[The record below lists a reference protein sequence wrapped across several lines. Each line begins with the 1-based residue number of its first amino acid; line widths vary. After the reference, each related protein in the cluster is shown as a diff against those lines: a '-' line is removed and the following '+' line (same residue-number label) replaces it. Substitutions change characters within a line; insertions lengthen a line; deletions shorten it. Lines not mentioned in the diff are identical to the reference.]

1 MMCVI
6 CCKVGLKS
14 DSIWSYE
21 MCVHNIDRGLDFLDR
36 KMSDFLGA
44 DLDQYDNCDY
54 VESVSMKSP
63 DDLSIIQL
71 NIRGIGSKISNLKRL
86 IDQSMEN
93 SVPEIVLLS
102 ETWLTPISP
111 MLSIPGFDFV
121 HNPRKDKKG
130 GGVGILL
137 SSRLH
142 YKVIS
147 TLQFKCSLYE
157 SIFVE
162 VTLRNGD
169 KTILGSIYR
178 PPNTDPSLFVDEYC
192 EILQL
197 IKKNKYKYTAIG
209 LDHNLDLLKS
219 HNHRHTERFIETNL
233 DHLLI
238 PTITRPTRITKTS
251 ATLIDNIIISQ
262 NLCGNFQS
270 GILMDDISDHLPSY
284 CVLNGLQSTKKAKT
298 RIKSRDMKESNIVA
312 LREELGK
319 VNWEQLLSDDD
330 LDVNVNRLNKLLH
343 AQIERLVPYREHT
356 VSPKKLRREPWLSA
370 GILNSI
376 HHCKALYRK
385 TLKANCKEKAI
396 SDYKNFASILSKIKR
411 ASKRK
416 YYEGKCLEYRTN
428 TKKLWQIIN
437 EVSGNT
443 NDKTSLI
450 DYITVDQVRMYQG
463 PKIANHMAKYF
474 STVGRTFAE
483 KIPKPS
489 KNITHY
495 LSWIR
500 QNESSLFLTP
510 CSHRE
515 VKKLIDGLP
524 NKTSSGYDNISNIL
538 LKKLKMELLTPL
550 TYVFNQSL
558 KQGTFPEAM
567 KIAEVIPLHKGK
579 ERYIESN
586 YRPISL
592 LTTMSKILEKI
603 VYNRVYKFLNKT
615 GQIVDTQY
623 GFREGHSCDNAV
635 SHLVGKILKNQE
647 NKLDTVTIYL
657 DLSKA
662 FDTLDHEI
670 VLEKM
675 YQYGIRGEAYNWFKS
690 YLNNRKLRVK
700 CGVTSTGRTEISDTY
715 DIDFGT
721 PQGSCLGPL
730 VFLIFCNDLQ
740 LHLEHMMC
748 FQFADDTTLLYGHR
762 NRHYM
767 RYCIESDLENLQDW
781 FNANKLTL
789 NLKKTVYML
798 FRAKKDDD
806 FAFDLKLNGV
816 MIPRVTSTK
825 FLGTWIDDQ
834 LSWKE
839 HLSKLCTRLN
849 AKLGLL
855 YKSKNLL
862 TVHSKK
868 LLYFAQ
874 FHSILSYAMI
884 VWGPMVDTQNLNKLQ
899 KLQNKAVSTLYPK
912 LSTDLCFSKSKIL
925 RVKCLIKLEE
935 YKLGYK
941 LCHELLP
948 RPLHECLLTD
958 HCEKST
964 VKKHS
969 YNTRHKSTPNLPQAK
984 TRKYRNSLLFS
995 TIQSYMH
1002 LPLDCKECHTLASF
1016 VRKCKTL
1023 LLEL

>member
-1 MMCVI
+1 MC
-6 CCKVGLKS
+6 L
-14 DSIWSYE
+14 
-21 MCVHNIDRGLDFLDR
+21 HNIDRGLDSLDR
-36 KMSDFLGA
+36 KINDFLGA
-44 DLDQYDNCDY
+44 DLDQYDSCDY
-54 VESVSMKSP
+54 VEKVPLKSP
-63 DDLSIIQL
+63 GDLSIIQL
-71 NIRGIGSKISNLKRL
+71 NVRGIGSKIGALRRL
-86 IDQSMEN
+86 IDKSMET
-93 SVPEIVLLS
+93 SVPELVLLS
-102 ETWLTPISP
+102 ETWLTPFSP
-111 MLSIPGFDFV
+111 KQSIPGYDFV

-142 YKVIS
+142 YKVIP
-147 TLQFKCSLYE
+147 TLHFKSIQYE

-162 VTLRNGD
+162 VSLRNGD
-169 KTILGSIYR
+169 KIVVGSIYR

-197 IKKNKYKYTAIG
+197 SKKNKYKYIAIG

-238 PTITRPTRITKTS
+238 PTITRPTRITKSS

-262 NLCGNFQS
+262 NLCGMSLS

-284 CVLNGLQSTKKAKT
+284 CILTGLQSTKKAKT
-298 RIKSRDMKESNIVA
+298 RIKSRDMKESNITA
-312 LREELGK
+312 LRDELGK
-319 VNWEQLLSDDD
+319 RNWEELLSDDD
-330 LDVNVNRLNKLLH
+330 VNANMNCLNKILQE
-343 AQIERLVPYREHT
+343 QIDRLVPYREYT
-356 VSPKKLRREPWLSA
+356 VSPKRLRKEPWLSA

-385 TLKANCKEKAI
+385 TLKANCKEKTI
-396 SDYKNFASILSKIKR
+396 LEYRNFASVLSKTKR
-411 ASKRK
+411 TAKRL
-416 YYEGKCLEYRTN
+416 YYEGKCQEYRSN

-437 EVSGNT
+437 EVSGRT

-463 PKIANHMAKYF
+463 PKISNHFAKYF
-474 STVGRTFAE
+474 STVGKTFAE
-483 KIPKPS
+483 KIPKPTKDIS
-489 KNITHY
+489 HY
-495 LSWIR
+495 LSCIR
-500 QNESSLFLTP
+500 QNEFSLFLTP
-510 CSHRE
+510 CSPSE
-515 VKKLIDGLP
+515 LGKLVDSLP

-538 LKKLKMELLTPL
+538 LKKLKTELLTPL
-550 TYVFNQSL
+550 THVFNQSL
-558 KQGTFPEAM
+558 RQGIFPEAM
-567 KIAEVIPLHKGK
+567 KIAEVIPLYKGK

-603 VYNRVYKFLNKT
+603 VYNRVYNFLNQT

-647 NKLDTVTIYL
+647 NKLDTVAIYL

-690 YLNNRKLRVK
+690 YLKNRKLRVK
-700 CGVTSTGRTEISDTY
+700 CGVTSTGRLETSDTY
-715 DIDFGT
+715 DIDFGA

-730 VFLIFCNDLQ
+730 IFLIFCNDLQ
-740 LHLEHMMC
+740 LHLDHMMC
-748 FQFADDTTLLYGHR
+748 FQFADDTTFLYGHR
-762 NRHYM
+762 NKHYM

-798 FRAKKDDD
+798 FRAKKGDDLE
-806 FAFDLKLNGV
+806 FELKLNGET
-816 MIPRVTSTK
+816 IPRVTSTK

-849 AKLGLL
+849 VKLGLL
-855 YKSKNLL
+855 YKIKNLL
-862 TVHSKK
+862 TTHSKK
-868 LLYFAQ
+868 LLYYAQ

-884 VWGPMVDTQNLNKLQ
+884 VWGPMVDTYSLNKLQ
-899 KLQNKAVSTLYPK
+899 KLQNKAVSTLFPK
-912 LSTDLCFSKSKIL
+912 LSTDICYSKSKIL
-925 RVKCLIKLEE
+925 RVRGLIKLEE

-941 LCHELLP
+941 LCHNRLP

-964 VKKHS
+964 EKQHG
-969 YNTRHKSTPNLPQAK
+969 YNTRHKSTPNLPQTK

-1002 LPLDCKECHTLASF
+1002 LPLDCKGCKTLTLF
-1016 VRKCKTL
+1016 VRKCKTML
-1023 LLEL
+1023 LVL